1 LEIKMARN
9 TRIFSDIDLNFIANP
24 ATGDISMRYDENAVK
39 ASVKN
44 LVLTQHFER
53 PFHSNIGSPINSLLF
68 DLASPLLTV
77 TLKRAITDLI
87 NNHEPRVNLLDV
99 IVNLSPDNNSVYVT
113 IEFSILN
120 TQRPITIDLVL
131 ERTR

>member
-1 LEIKMARN
+1 MARN

-77 TLKRAITDLI
+77 TLKLAITDLF

>member
-1 LEIKMARN
+1 MARN

>member
-1 LEIKMARN
+1 MARN

-77 TLKRAITDLI
+77 TLKRTITDLI

-120 TQRPITIDLVL
+120 TQRPITINLVL

>member
-1 LEIKMARN
+1 MARN

-24 ATGDISMRYDENAVK
+24 ATGDISMKYDENAVK

>member
-1 LEIKMARN
+1 MARN

-24 ATGDISMRYDENAVK
+24 ATGDVSMRYDENAVK

>member
-1 LEIKMARN
+1 MARN
-9 TRIFSDIDLNFIANP
+9 TRIFSDIDLNFVANP

>member
-1 LEIKMARN
+1 MARN

-99 IVNLSPDNNSVYVT
+99 IVSLSPDNNSVYVT

>member
-1 LEIKMARN
+1 
-9 TRIFSDIDLNFIANP
+9 
-24 ATGDISMRYDENAVK
+24 MRYDENAVK

>member
-1 LEIKMARN
+1 MARN

-68 DLASPLLTV
+68 DPASPLLTV

>member
-1 LEIKMARN
+1 MARN

-68 DLASPLLTV
+68 DLSSPLLTV

-99 IVNLSPDNNSVYVT
+99 IVNLSLDNNSVYVT

>member
-1 LEIKMARN
+1 MARN

-99 IVNLSPDNNSVYVT
+99 IVNLSPNNNSVYVT